1 MTPPA
6 LRFLSFVVH
15 SLGLVALVAATP
27 AQTTTETEQ
36 PELPDQRAEGSQ
48 DADQDP
54 AATDDP
60 VAPPPARGGADPSDD
75 AFRFGS
81 PPQLDSSLTEEDM
94 WPAATAEGWKKPVLV
109 QWQRSFDDAMRVARE
124 RNMPLMVCVNMDGE
138 IASEH
143 FAGVRYREPQTAAQM
158 SRYVCVIASVYR
170 HTPRDYDEL
179 GQRVPCPRFGTV
191 TCGEH
196 IEAERELYGK
206 YFDGRRI
213 SPRHIVLDLE
223 GNETFDVYYS
233 WDTQTVFTAFV
244 AGVEGWPEP
253 APPEERS
260 IEGLT
265 KSADVADRQR
275 LERVYVTGDA
285 EVRRE
290 ILRTLATEHVVD
302 QTEVLRAAIFGL
314 DLELSALAREALAQ
328 CETEGALD
336 LMAEALKVNLPDSE
350 RAVLLEAV
358 ERLAATSKRARAL
371 LALHQGLPAASP
383 WIDAGRL
390 EVVTREYESAAGS
403 RSSIGT
409 LEAASDSVSA
419 DTNDGAAQLALAEAL
434 LARAH
439 AAPNDPLAEL
449 WTRDAL
455 AAAYEAERAGQAGA
469 RVDAVIAV
477 AKDALGDPRMATQ
490 RAIRAVE
497 GGLLLAPNDPA
508 AAPALDPQTVN
519 RVVRL
524 FADAR
529 RRSIYRAYRRGDEW
543 PPEWLSDVNGAY
555 DVLVE
560 AQLEDES
567 VLVEHYDFLRW
578 IGATPRAGEV
588 LAKGLARFPDS
599 PELHGRLRARVLW
612 EDGPSGLE
620 REYAQRLAQAAA
632 DESPSQVTWFA
643 GYASLIAAEHWRQ
656 RSEFD
661 EADASYRRSIERF
674 ELSASEFPDGAD
686 SCRHYATLAEA
697 GLARLALQ
705 AGELERCT
713 TLLLAAVARRP
724 ASAETQDGLGLSPLM
739 TAKMLKARLAESAAP
754 ERAAEF
760 QAALDHLLSRDA
772 STSLR

>member
-1 MTPPA
+1 MTLLPISVA
-6 LRFLSFVVH
+6 SLVVRSLAFVV
-15 SLGLVALVAATP
+15 LGAAAP
-27 AQTTTETEQ
+27 AQAPADDASPAK
-36 PELPDQRAEGSQ
+36 PEPRA
-48 DADQDP
+48 DADQ
-54 AATDDP
+54 AGADDEP
-60 VAPPPARGGADPSDD
+60 VAPPATRGGADPSGD

-81 PPQLDSSLTEEDM
+81 PPQLEKSLTEEDM
-94 WPAATAEGWKKPVLV
+94 WPAATADGWKRPVLV

-158 SRYVCVIASVYR
+158 ARYVCVIASVYR

-179 GQRVPCPRFGTV
+179 GRRVPCPRFGTV

-196 IEAERELYGK
+196 IDAERELYGK

-253 APPEERS
+253 TPPQERS

-265 KSADVADRQR
+265 KSADVADRLR
-275 LERVYVTGDA
+275 LEKIYVSSDD
-285 EVRRE
+285 EVRRR

-302 QTEVLRAAIFGL
+302 QTEVLRSAIFGL
-314 DLELSALAREALAQ
+314 DLELSTLARQALAQ
-328 CETEGALD
+328 CETDGALD

-350 RAVLLEAV
+350 RAVLLQAV
-358 ERLAATSKRARAL
+358 ERLAPSSKRARAL
-371 LALHQGLPAASP
+371 LALHQGMPAASP
-383 WIDAGRL
+383 LIDASKL
-390 EVVTREYESAAGS
+390 ELVAREYESSAGS

-409 LEAASDSVSA
+409 LEAASDSVRA
-419 DTNDGAAQLALAEAL
+419 DTHNGAAQVALAEAL
-434 LARAH
+434 LARAN
-439 AAPNDPLAEL
+439 AAPLDPLAEL
-449 WTRDAL
+449 WMRDAL
-455 AAAYEAERAGQAGA
+455 TAAYEAERNGQSGP
-469 RVDAVIAV
+469 RVDAIIAV
-477 AKDALGDPRMATQ
+477 VKDALGDPRMASE

-497 GGLLLAPNDPA
+497 GGLLLPANDQVPA
-508 AAPALDPQTVN
+508 QSLDPTTLN

-555 DVLVE
+555 AVLIE
-560 AQLEDES
+560 AQIEDES

-588 LAKGLARFPDS
+588 LATGLERFPDS
-599 PELHGRLRARVLW
+599 PTLHERLRARVLW
-612 EDGPSGLE
+612 KDGPSGLE
-620 REYAQRLAQAAA
+620 REYAKRLAQAATL
-632 DESPSQVTWFA
+632 ETPSQLTWFA
-643 GYASLIAAEHWRQ
+643 GYAALIAAEHWRQ
-656 RSEFD
+656 RSEFV
-661 EADASYRRSIERF
+661 EAGAAYQRSIDRF
-674 ELSASEFPDGAD
+674 EQSANDFPDGFD
-686 SCRHYATLAEA
+686 SCAHYAALSEA

-705 AGELERCT
+705 TGELERAT
-713 TLLLAAVARRP
+713 ELLLAAIARRP

-739 TAKMLKARLAESAAP
+739 TAKMLKARLAESDTP
-754 ERAAEF
+754 ERATAL
-760 QAALDHLLSRDA
+760 QAAIDRLLAQDA
-772 STSLR
+772 